1 MIWIFA
7 VLLVV
12 WGNLVNYFVQPM
24 LPGGDWAAV
33 TWGVALAAISLAA
46 ARAIRADA
54 ALRLGN
60 GRVAALAALI
70 GILAAGL
77 GTAVLRLGPI
87 VGPVVYRPLFTA
99 TDQELAVHIAFFLPL
114 AAVIP
119 EEIAFRGA
127 LVGGLLATGIRRAV
141 VVSAVV
147 FALWHAWVLYVTLAQ
162 TSLADSPLA
171 WLAASAAFAFLVAG
185 GVALATLR
193 LASRGLLAP
202 IAAHWAFD
210 AALLLGLRA

>member
-1 MIWIFA
+1 MTVAFA
-7 VLLVV
+7 AFLVL

-33 TWGVALAAISLAA
+33 TWGIALAAISLAV
-46 ARAIRADA
+46 ARALGADA
-54 ALRLGN
+54 ALRPGN
-60 GRVAALAALI
+60 GRVAALAALV
-70 GILAAGL
+70 GLVAAGL
-77 GTAVLRLGPI
+77 GAAVLRLGPI
-87 VGPVVYRPLFTA
+87 VGPVAYRPLFTA

-114 AAVIP
+114 AAVLP

-127 LVGGLLATGIRRAV
+127 LVGALMGTGIRRAV
-141 VVSAVV
+141 AASAVT

-171 WLAASAAFAFLVAG
+171 WLAAVAAFVFLVAG
-185 GVALATLR
+185 GVALASLR